1 MNLYYSKCITD
12 TVSAF
17 ALLNMAYYWHSLSQ
31 SCLLLGIASHY
42 FSARGVRW
50 EDYGAGDG

>member
-1 MNLYYSKCITD
+1 MNPYYSKCIID

-17 ALLNMAYYWHSLSQ
+17 ALLNVAYCWHSLSQ
-31 SCLLLGIASHY
+31 SCSLLGIASNY

-50 EDYGAGDG
+50 EDYDGGER